1 MMIATVNTTLL
12 GVNESC
18 PNIDAFRNQVYSTVY
33 SMLTFFGF
41 FGNSFAL
48 YILIRTYNQKT
59 AFHIYMMNLA
69 VSDLLFIFTLPLRV
83 VYYTNTGNWFFGD
96 ALCRI
101 SSYAFYVNL
110 YCSIFILT
118 AMSFF
123 RFVAIVFPVRNL
135 RLVNVRNA
143 KIVCAVIWIFVTLT
157 AIPFLMSGT
166 YENNNKTK
174 CFEPPTK
181 TSAVT
186 TLKTINFL
194 SLIFCFLIPFLVILI
209 CYTLIIKTLLKN
221 AMNKQQ
227 ATRKKAIRM
236 IIIVMAVFFIS
247 FMPYHIQRTV
257 HLQYL
262 QNKTCEERHR
272 MQKSVV
278 ITLALAASN
287 CCFDPLLY
295 FFSGENF
302 RKRLSTLRKPSES
315 SLRYSCEKKKS
326 FMTHEKRDAFKENK
340 QDSNES

>member
-1 MMIATVNTTLL
+1 MMTSAGNTTLL
-12 GVNESC
+12 GENESC
-18 PNIDAFRNQVYSTVY
+18 PNIDEFRNQVYSTVY

-41 FGNSFAL
+41 FGNCFAL
-48 YILIRTYNQKT
+48 YILIMTYNKKT

-83 VYYTNTGNWFFGD
+83 VYYVNKGKWFFGD
-96 ALCRI
+96 IMCRI

-143 KIVCAVIWIFVTLT
+143 KIVCACIWIFVTLT
-157 AIPFLMSGT
+157 TIPFLMSGT
-166 YENNNKTK
+166 SEKNNKTK
-174 CFEPPTK
+174 CFEPP
-181 TSAVT
+181 SSNAGVT
-186 TLKTINFL
+186 NLRVINYLALTFY
-194 SLIFCFLIPFLVILI
+194 FCVPFLIILI

-221 AMNKQQ
+221 AMNKQP

-236 IIIVMAVFFIS
+236 IIIVMAVFIIS
-247 FMPYHIQRTV
+247 FMPYHIQRTI
-257 HLQYL
+257 HLQFL
-262 QNKTCEERHR
+262 QEKTCEESHHL
-272 MQKSVV
+272 QKSVV

-315 SLRYSCEKKKS
+315 SIHVRERSPL
-326 FMTHEKRDAFKENK
+326 
-340 QDSNES
+340 